1 MISKKT
7 NYINLSTQKK
17 DGSFVNTPVWF
28 AQDEETNNYY
38 VYTLKK
44 SGKVKRIRNFK
55 DIKVAPCNFS
65 GKLKGN
71 WINAKAELIEDRDKI
86 KLAYS
91 LLRFKYGIFFKIGDF
106 FSWVVGNYNKRQII
120 MFCIMQL
127 K

>member
-1 MISKKT
+1 MISKKE
-7 NYINLSTQKK
+7 NYVNLATQKK
-17 DGSFVNTPVWF
+17 DGSFINTPVWF
-28 AQDEETNNYY
+28 AQEKETNYYY

-55 DIKVAPCNFS
+55 NIKVAPCNFS

-71 WINAKAELIEDRDKI
+71 WINAKAELIDDRDKI

-91 LLRFKYGIFFKIGDF
+91 LLRLKYGIFFKIGDF
-106 FSWVVGNYNKRQII
+106 FSWVIGNYNKRQII
-120 MFCIMQL
+120 MFCIIQL